1 MYNYIIIAFIVAFI
15 TDMAFTRIHDDPC
28 RIAKEVQESTG
39 AGRYRLNVPG
49 NGDKPCYMEDPCI
62 RLQSWGGNLRTNAV
76 ELENDLRGL
85 SRPLSR
91 DCINYKVGAAKVGDA
106 PIQYPT
112 CTPFVEQPRATNPA
126 WTARDLEQPHFYH
139 LPLNPQENVCIPFQN
154 NLSTR
159 ILEKEY
165 WSGNHVA
172 RPPHCQG
179 ISPTSHSLPKNVFT
193 APV

>member
-1 MYNYIIIAFIVAFI
+1 
-15 TDMAFTRIHDDPC
+15 MAFTRIHDDPC

-39 AGRYRLNVPG
+39 AGRYTLNVPG
-49 NGDKPCYMEDPCI
+49 NGDKPCYMEDPYI
-62 RLQSWGGNLRTNAV
+62 RLQGWGGNLRTNAV

-91 DCINYKVGAAKVGDA
+91 DCTNYKTSAAKVGDA

-126 WTARDLEQPHFYH
+126 WTARDLEQPHFYY
-139 LPLNPQENVCIPFQN
+139 LPLNPQENTCIPFQN

-159 ILEKEY
+159 ILEKDY
-165 WSGNHVA
+165 WAGSCVPSTQRLGTRHAFAPRTPSSV
-172 RPPHCQG
+172 
-179 ISPTSHSLPKNVFT
+179 PKNVFT
-193 APV
+193 S